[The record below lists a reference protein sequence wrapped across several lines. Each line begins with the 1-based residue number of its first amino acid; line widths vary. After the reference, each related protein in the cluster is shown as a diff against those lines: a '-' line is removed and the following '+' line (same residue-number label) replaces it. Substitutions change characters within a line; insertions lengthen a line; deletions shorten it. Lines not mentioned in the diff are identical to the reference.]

1 MPDVLWPVFQRNR
14 HLLHDLPALGAQ
26 VLQRWTRHRHGVRR
40 LIVVF
45 PHTFGRHLNFN
56 CHLHIL
62 LSAGGLEEAGA
73 RWREEAPLSRHAIM
87 RMWRYAVITYLR
99 RALSAGLLQHD
110 RQPRELLALLR
121 SQYERRWIIDIKRFQ
136 TKTHVLR
143 YAGRYARKP
152 PIAQHRFRHADREWV
167 RFETKD
173 TRSKQLVETEYRTPE
188 FLARLADHL
197 PDCRRHNVRYF
208 GLLAPRAKAK
218 LYRAVFANLKQRHR
232 TRPQRPSWASSMR
245 QTFGVDPLID
255 ARGARLRWVRRLTPE
270 HAPPG

>member
-1 MPDVLWPVFQRNR
+1 MRMRPLLRLPLLMLAGLRQGLACVVVPCAGVVLLSVSWTG
-14 HLLHDLPALGAQ
+14 LPAWRAVSAQ
-26 VLQRWTRHRHGVRR
+26 GRR
-40 LIVVF
+40 GKLR
-45 PHTFGRHLNFN
+45 GRKSNPGRPPGPAYRAR
-56 CHLHIL
+56 
-62 LSAGGLEEAGA
+62 SARPSPRA
-73 RWREEAPLSRHAIM
+73 
-87 RMWRYAVITYLR
+87 AV
-99 RALSAGLLQHD
+99 
-110 RQPRELLALLR
+110 R

-173 TRSKQLVETEYRTPE
+173 TRSKQLLETAYQTPE

-208 GLLAPRAKAK
+208 GLLSPRAKAK
-218 LYRAVFANLKQRHR
+218 LYRAVFASLKQRQR
-232 TRPQRPSWASSMR
+232 ARPQRPSWASSIR

-255 ARGARLRWVRRLTPE
+255 ARGARLRWVRRLTPG
-270 HAPPG
+270 HAQLDYGPQ